1 MDNSISMNQW
11 DFMDLFDEDTT
22 AVFGQHFENHLP
34 PGSNASSS
42 TLISIPGSFT
52 AAVTEQAK
60 QHNPDSYSCFPTI
73 DSVIHPDQAPSA
85 PIVLTFWNQNSPRN
99 LQRVYPGPALNPE
112 KEDVVL
118 LPQASNSKCSSYNEN
133 SEETMQR
140 VQPTKKR
147 SRIRPPSQT
156 YDHITAER
164 RRREQLSQLFVAL
177 STIVP
182 GLKKVE

>member
-1 MDNSISMNQW
+1 MNQW

-22 AVFGQHFENHLP
+22 TVFGQHFENHLP
-34 PGSNASSS
+34 PGSNGSSS

-52 AAVTEQAK
+52 ASVREQAK
-60 QHNPDSYSCFPTI
+60 QHNPDSYSYFPTI
-73 DSVIHPDQAPSA
+73 DSVIHPDQAPSV

-99 LQRVYPGPALNPE
+99 LQRVYPGPVLNPE
-112 KEDVVL
+112 KEDVAL
-118 LPQASNSKCSSYNEN
+118 LPQVSNSKGSSYNEN